1 MQKHELKASLA
12 ELHGELTQL
21 DNIDPGTREMLVT
34 IMQDIVKVLQSDQ
47 AAGNQPPA
55 TESPDGDDE
64 AATPHGSDSLRN
76 MVIEFEAEHPKLA
89 RTIGQIADGLASLGI

>member
-1 MQKHELKASLA
+1 MEKHELKASLA
-12 ELHGELTQL
+12 ELHGELSQVE
-21 DNIDPGTREMLVT
+21 NVDPTTREMLVT

-47 AAGNQPPA
+47 AGAELQPA
-55 TESPDGDDE
+55 TESPDAEDE
-64 AATPHGSDSLRN
+64 AAPPHGSDSLRN